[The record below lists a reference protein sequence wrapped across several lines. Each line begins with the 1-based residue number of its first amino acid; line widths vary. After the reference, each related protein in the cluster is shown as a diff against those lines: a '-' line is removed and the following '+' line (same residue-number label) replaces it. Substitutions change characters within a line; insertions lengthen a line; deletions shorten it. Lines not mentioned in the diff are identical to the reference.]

1 MKQGSGYVLQACG
14 ITLDFGG
21 VRAVDG
27 FDIAVGPAEISGLIG
42 PNGAGKTTVFNLLT
56 GIYQPDRG
64 SVFVNGSDIRGLPAW
79 RVARLGAARTF
90 QNIRLFSGLSV
101 RDNVKAA
108 MHGTLRCPCLASMLR
123 LPGFYRAERETDEK
137 AEALLRFMDLWED
150 ASRLPGALPTVCSA
164 VWRSAVRLR
173 LSLLCCSLTKPA
185 AGMNGSERAE
195 LAARIR
201 SIRDSL
207 GIAVLLI
214 EHDMHLVMELC
225 QTVTVADHGRC
236 IARGTPQEVRRS
248 PAVIEAY
255 LGRS

>member
-150 ASRLPGALPTVCSA
+150 ASRLPGALPYGVQRRVEICRALAAEPA
-164 VWRSAVRLR
+164 V
-173 LSLLCCSLTKPA
+173 LLLDEPA